1 MQQNT
6 MQPKKKKKEGK
17 SAIWNDMDEPC
28 GHYAKE
34 KSQSQK
40 DKYYMILLLW
50 GVYDSE
56 IRQCLGDLVS

>member
-1 MQQNT
+1 
-6 MQPKKKKKEGK
+6 
-17 SAIWNDMDEPC
+17 MDEPC